1 MHRSKQIGFA
11 VLCAAATACAFPLLA
26 APAPAGKPAPAAPAA
41 PATPAA
47 PPQGDVG
54 THSNVPPDLAKQAK
68 ITLEAARATALAR
81 VPGGVV
87 QSEELEKEHGKLIYS
102 FDIKVP
108 GKPGIEE
115 VNVSAISGKVLGKK
129 HESDKAEKAEKQKEQ
144 KQKPAPPPP
153 KGTGSR

>member
-1 MHRSKQIGFA
+1 MHRSKRVRCA
-11 VLCAAATACAFPLLA
+11 VLCAAAMAFAFPLLAA
-26 APAPAGKPAPAAPAA
+26 APAPAGKPAPAA

-54 THSNVPPDLAKQAK
+54 TPSNVPPDLAKQAK
-68 ITLEAARATALAR
+68 ITLEAARATALAK

-102 FDIKVP
+102 FDIKVA

-115 VNVSAISGKVLGKK
+115 VNVSAISGKVLSRK
-129 HESDKAEKAEKQKEQ
+129 HESDKAEKAEKQLEQ
-144 KQKPAPPPP
+144 KRKPVPP